1 MIGDYFTL
9 AIKNVRH
16 KGLRSWL
23 TILGILIGIMS
34 VVALISLGN
43 GLKLAVNSQ
52 FGVGSTEVISV
63 QAGGLNSYGP
73 PGSGASNP
81 LTIKDLETIER
92 VNNVE
97 RAVRRNLPSGKLEY
111 NNKVIFGIALSVPD
125 RENRKFVYDEIN
137 LDPIQGRMLQ
147 DGDTNKVVL
156 GYNFYID
163 GVGLDKKVES
173 GNKVILQDQKVEVV
187 GILKKKGSFV
197 YDNIVLM
204 NEKPL
209 ENLMKYGDEVDLISV
224 KVKNKDQIEQTK
236 SDIEK
241 ALRKSRNVKEGEEDF
256 EVSTPAQS
264 MATVNSLLTGIQIF
278 IFLIASISI
287 VVGAIGIVNT
297 MTTSVLERKK
307 EIGIM
312 KAIGARN
319 VDIFGMFFV
328 ESGLMG
334 LIGGG
339 IGVALGIIIGYAG
352 TLGLNSW
359 LGAST
364 SPSINLPLIF
374 LTLLASFL
382 IGSVA
387 GITPALKAAHQEPVE
402 ALRS

>member
-1 MIGDYFTL
+1 
-9 AIKNVRH
+9 
-16 KGLRSWL
+16 
-23 TILGILIGIMS
+23 
-34 VVALISLGN
+34 
-43 GLKLAVNSQ
+43 
-52 FGVGSTEVISV
+52 
-63 QAGGLNSYGP
+63 
-73 PGSGASNP
+73 
-81 LTIKDLETIER
+81 
-92 VNNVE
+92 
-97 RAVRRNLPSGKLEY
+97 
-111 NNKVIFGIALSVPD
+111 
-125 RENRKFVYDEIN
+125 
-137 LDPIQGRMLQ
+137 
-147 DGDTNKVVL
+147 
-156 GYNFYID
+156 
-163 GVGLDKKVES
+163 
-173 GNKVILQDQKVEVV
+173 
-187 GILKKKGSFV
+187 
-197 YDNIVLM
+197 M

-209 ENLMKYGDEVDLISV
+209 ENLMKYRDEVDLISV

>member
-9 AIKNVRH
+9 AVKNVRH

-43 GLKLAVNSQ
+43 GLKIAVNSQ

-73 PGSGASNP
+73 PGSGASKP
-81 LTIKDLETIER
+81 LTTKDIEVIKR

-97 RAVRRNLPSGKLEY
+97 RAVRRNIPSGKLEY
-111 NNKVIFGIALSVPD
+111 NNKVIFGFAMSVPD
-125 RENRKFVYDEIN
+125 GEDRKFVYEEMDVK
-137 LDPIQGRMLQ
+137 PVQGRMLQ
-147 DGDTNKVVL
+147 DGDSNKVVL
-156 GYNFYID
+156 GYNFFID
-163 GVGLDKKVES
+163 KAGLDKKIEV
-173 GNKVILQDQKVEVV
+173 GNKILLQDQKFEVV
-187 GILKKKGSFV
+187 GILNKKGSFI
-197 YDNIVLM
+197 YDGAVLV

-209 ENLMKYGDEVDLISV
+209 ENLMKYGDEVSLIVV

-236 SDIEK
+236 LDTEK
-241 ALRKSRNVKEGEEDF
+241 ALRKSRGVKEGEEDF
-256 EVSTPAQS
+256 EVSTPEQS

-297 MTTSVLERKK
+297 MTTSVLERRK

-319 VDIFGMFFV
+319 IDIFGMFFV

-339 IGVALGIIIGYAG
+339 AGVVLGIIIGYAG

-359 LGAST
+359 LGSST
-364 SPSINLPLIF
+364 SPSINLSLIF

-387 GITPALKAAHQEPVE
+387 GITPALKAANQNPVE
-402 ALRS
+402 VLRG